1 MLDHP
6 IRYVVFRYSHHSPHS
21 GYSKLAEF
29 GLTQYNSEVIPVSK
43 PLPRSIIRERLLWRL
58 AKGTPG
64 YDRASMAAE
73 LKVAVDILREKGY
86 IYHFLYGEKTY
97 HYTGLLNN
105 VRNNRIIATFH
116 LPPVG
121 IRQAVQIDWH
131 IRQLS
136 AVICLGT
143 NQQEYFG
150 DILEPDKTFFI
161 PLGLDTEYFT
171 PPPSFDSRDPTFCL
185 FVGENY
191 RDFPTFRG
199 VLELVAYKFP
209 EIQFVAVLPSRSFDL
224 IGRHPNLVL
233 RSGIPESEL
242 LELYRKASVMVMP
255 VREAVANNAVLESM
269 ACGLPLVVTDVGAI
283 RDYVTPDSVVLV
295 RPYDSRGMAEA
306 VIDLLNDP
314 DERQRLAKKSRE
326 QALNFAWP
334 KVVQQLESVYK
345 KVA

>member
-29 GLTQYNSEVIPVSK
+29 GLTQNHGEVIPVSK

-73 LKVAVDILREKGY
+73 LNVLYHMLREKGWV
-86 IYHFLYGEKTY
+86 YHFLYGETTY
-97 HYTGLLNN
+97 HYTGLFNN
-105 VRNNRIIATFH
+105 FNNNRVVATFH

-121 IRQAVQIDWH
+121 MHRAVQIDWH
-131 IRQLS
+131 IRKLS

-143 NQQEYFG
+143 NQQEYFE
-150 DILEPDKTFFI
+150 DIVEPEKIFFV
-161 PLGLDTEYFT
+161 PLGLDTDYFS
-171 PPPSFDSRDPTFCL
+171 PPASFDTRDPHLCL

-199 VLELVAYKFP
+199 VLELVAYRFP
-209 EIQFVAVLPSRSFDL
+209 RIQFVAVLPSRSFEL
-224 IGRHPNLVL
+224 IGKHPNLEL

-242 LELYRKASVMVMP
+242 LELYRSASVMVMP
-255 VREAVANNAVLESM
+255 VKDAVANNAILESM

-283 RDYVTPDSVVLV
+283 RDYVTPESAVLV
-295 RPYDSRGMAEA
+295 KPYDSRGMADA
-306 VIDLLNDP
+306 VIDLLNSP
-314 DERQRLAKKSRE
+314 DERQKLSKISRE
-326 QALNFAWP
+326 QALKFSWP
-334 KVVQQLESVYK
+334 KVVQQLESVYN

>member
-6 IRYVVFRYSHHSPHS
+6 IRYVVFRYGHHSPHS

-29 GLTQYNSEVIPVSK
+29 GLAQCRGQVIQVSK

-58 AKGTPG
+58 ANGTPG

-73 LKVAVDILREKGY
+73 LKVAFNVLREKGY
-86 IYHFLYGEKTY
+86 IYHYLYGEKTY

-105 VRNNRIIATFH
+105 FRNNRIIATFH

-121 IRQAVQIDWH
+121 IRQAVQINWH

-143 NQQEYFG
+143 NQQDYFE
-150 DILEPDKTFFI
+150 DIVDPEKIFFI
-161 PLGLDTEYFT
+161 PLGLDTDYFT
-171 PPPSFDSRDPTFCL
+171 PPASFDSRDPNLCL

-199 VLELVAYKFP
+199 VLELVSYKFP
-209 EIQFVAVLPSRSFDL
+209 EIRFVAVLPSRSFEL
-224 IGRHPNLVL
+224 IGKHPNLEL
-233 RSGIPESEL
+233 RSGIPESDL
-242 LELYRKASVMVMP
+242 LELYRTASVMIMP
-255 VREAVANNAVLESM
+255 LTEAVANNAVLESM

-283 RDYVTPDSVVLV
+283 TDYVTPDSAVLIKQ
-295 RPYDSRGMAEA
+295 YDSRGMAEA
-306 VIDLLNDP
+306 VIDLLNNP
-314 DERQRLAKKSRE
+314 AERQRLSKKSRE
-326 QALNFAWP
+326 QALKFSWP
-334 KVVQQLESVYK
+334 TVVQQLVSVYN